1 MTQLNA
7 NLSIEDRV
15 AIAYK
20 EARARGH
27 DLFRVLDPRF
37 NLLRQRMGIYY
48 REQHSGDA
56 VRAKMAK
63 EQYDKEMKE
72 AEAFFISVRNAPE
85 NELAAIVF
93 ANAAFTNA
101 SPDQRQQ
108 SHESISDLV
117 ERLMAKGISFEVIR
131 PGNLILFPAAKLT
144 EQDRRVVM
152 PRKKEIMA
160 EIERRRDAWTI

>member
-48 REQHSGDA
+48 REQRSGDA

-93 ANAAFTNA
+93 ANA